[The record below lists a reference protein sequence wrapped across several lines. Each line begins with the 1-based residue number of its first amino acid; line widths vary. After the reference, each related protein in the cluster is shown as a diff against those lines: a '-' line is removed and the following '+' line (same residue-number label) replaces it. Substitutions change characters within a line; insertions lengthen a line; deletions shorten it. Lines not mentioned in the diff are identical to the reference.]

1 MVRLVTLAVSLLFST
16 VYARTA
22 TNHYIVINAGHLL
35 DVKRGK
41 ITTAQTILVR
51 GGTIEAVGSHN
62 ELKIPEQSTV
72 IDLSKAWVLPGL
84 IDCHT
89 HIITDVDPGWENAPV
104 KETTADSA
112 LRGARNA
119 LITLR
124 AGFTTIRDVGASG
137 FTDVSLMRAIDQN
150 WIPGPR
156 IYPSGHIIGITGGNA
171 DITGFA
177 PGIRETGPKEGI
189 ADGVDEILKA
199 VRYQLKQGAKL
210 IKFCATAG
218 VMSFEDSASAQQ
230 YSDEEIQAL
239 IQEAHRHGV
248 KVAAHAHGA
257 EGLKAAVRAGAD
269 SIEHGSLIDEE
280 GIALM
285 KARGTYLVPTIFTWY
300 YDTNLV
306 DWPEKIRAKSF
317 LIDAQRKERQKAAI
331 SAGVKVAF
339 GTDAGT
345 YPHGLNAGEFKYLVE
360 YGLTPMQ
367 AIQSATINAAELL
380 GQSDKLGSLD
390 PAKFADIIAVNED
403 PLRSIATLEKI
414 SFVMKNGVVYKSDGV
429 AK

>member
-1 MVRLVTLAVSLLFST
+1 MRA
-16 VYARTA
+16 AE
-22 TNHYIVINAGHLL
+22 TNRFIVIRAGHLL
-35 DVKRGK
+35 DVKRGEIREK
-41 ITTAQTILVR
+41 QLILIR
-51 GGTIEAVGSHN
+51 DERIEAIGS
-62 ELKIPEQSTV
+62 EPAVRIPESAVV
-72 IDLSKAWVLPGL
+72 IDLGKSWVLPGL

-89 HIITDVDPGWENAPV
+89 HITGDVDPGWENAPV

-137 FTDVSLMRAIDQN
+137 FADISLMRAIEQN
-150 WIPGPR
+150 WVPGPR
-156 IYPSGHIIGITGGNA
+156 IYPSGHILGITGGNA

-177 PGIRETGPKEGI
+177 PGIRELGPKEGI
-189 ADGVDEILKA
+189 ADGVDEIVKA

-230 YSDEEIQAL
+230 YSDEEIKVL
-239 IQEAHRHGV
+239 IEEAHRHGV
-248 KVAAHAHGA
+248 KVAAHAHGP
-257 EGLKAAVRAGAD
+257 EGLKSAIRLGAD
-269 SIEHGSLIDEE
+269 SIEHGSLIDDE

-285 KARGTYLVPTIFTWY
+285 KARGTYLVPTIYCWY

-306 DWPEKIRAKSF
+306 DWPEKIRRKSQ
-317 LIDAQRKERQKAAI
+317 LIDAQRQERQKVAI
-331 SAGVKVAF
+331 AAGVKVAF

-345 YPHGLNAGEFKYLVE
+345 YPHGLNAKEFKYLVE
-360 YGLTPMQ
+360 YGLTSLQ

-380 GQSDKLGSLD
+380 GQSDNLGSLD
-390 PAKFADIIAVNED
+390 AGKFADIVAVNQN
-403 PLRSIATLEKI
+403 PLSNASALEKI
-414 SFVMKNGVVYKSDGV
+414 SFVMKNGVIYKSDGI
-429 AK
+429 AE